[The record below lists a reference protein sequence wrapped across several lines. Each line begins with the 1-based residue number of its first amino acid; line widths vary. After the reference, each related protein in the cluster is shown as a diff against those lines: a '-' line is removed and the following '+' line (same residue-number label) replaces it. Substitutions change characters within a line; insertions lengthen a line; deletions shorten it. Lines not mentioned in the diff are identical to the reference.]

1 VRTSFTDAVLVEDKI
16 YFIATAENTE
26 STYDDG
32 EILGSIIG
40 RIDINTMQLDF
51 TKKIEGN
58 YKLEGITL
66 FQKTKDSIVFLVCE
80 DKDTDVLESSIYK
93 LIVKN

>member
-1 VRTSFTDAVLVEDKI
+1 MEDKI
-16 YFIATAENTE
+16 YFLATAENTE

-40 RIDINTMQLDF
+40 RIDIETMQLDF

-66 FQKTKDSIVFLVCE
+66 FQKTNDSIAFLVCE
-80 DKDTDVLESSIYK
+80 DKDNDVLESSIYK
-93 LIVKN
+93 LIIKNSLYNK